1 MHPQD
6 PRPTPPRPHHWFPRV
21 RALLFLAVTLV
32 SLGVFFYAVENWR
45 GRRAFERSR
54 LELEAKGEKMAW
66 ADWLPK
72 PVPDASNFF
81 KAPGMAGLFGLTN
94 GQSHLPSGLPRLPEG
109 YSKDLPFAMSDLKQ
123 LPRQSSRPDEKSLA
137 SLIEWF
143 QQQEPL
149 FQQIE
154 SAAQRP
160 AGQLGR
166 DPEEP
171 FSGGW
176 LHFANLRNAAQLLAT
191 RAKAQLLAGQPDA
204 AARSLAL
211 LGRLAQ
217 VTCQDHPP
225 FLVECMVGVA
235 ISGLEVQTLREGL
248 AQRLWSEPSLAACQS
263 QLQRLQLL
271 EILQES
277 IRVERAA
284 STFTLQ
290 HWPGSRF
297 PKAAV
302 TGDKHTWFDPE
313 ALFLRFGPHGSLLQD
328 VVLMQWLEQP
338 FIEAIQNRGR
348 EVNPLGLATME
359 TSLPRGTHLGF
370 MARNMIPNLGRA
382 LRAAAQAQCSVRQA
396 EIACA
401 LERYRLA
408 HGAYPDSLAVLVP
421 RFLEKIP
428 PDVIAGAT
436 FQYRR
441 RADGSYLLYSVGW
454 NQKDDGGI
462 EIKSP
467 DGRRQPDAGDWV
479 WEL

>member
-1 MHPQD
+1 MQ
-6 PRPTPPRPHHWFPRV
+6 
-21 RALLFLAVTLV
+21 
-32 SLGVFFYAVENWR
+32 
-45 GRRAFERSR
+45 R
-54 LELEAKGEKMAW
+54 LEL
-66 ADWLPK
+66 L
-72 PVPDASNFF
+72 
-81 KAPGMAGLFGLTN
+81 
-94 GQSHLPSGLPRLPEG
+94 
-109 YSKDLPFAMSDLKQ
+109 
-123 LPRQSSRPDEKSLA
+123 
-137 SLIEWF
+137 
-143 QQQEPL
+143 
-149 FQQIE
+149 E
-154 SAAQRP
+154 S
-160 AGQLGR
+160 
-166 DPEEP
+166 
-171 FSGGW
+171 
-176 LHFANLRNAAQLLAT
+176 
-191 RAKAQLLAGQPDA
+191 
-204 AARSLAL
+204 
-211 LGRLAQ
+211 
-217 VTCQDHPP
+217 
-225 FLVECMVGVA
+225 
-235 ISGLEVQTLREGL
+235 
-248 AQRLWSEPSLAACQS
+248 
-263 QLQRLQLL
+263 
-271 EILQES
+271 LQES
-277 IRVERAA
+277 IRAERAA
-284 STFTLQ
+284 SAFTLQ

-302 TGDKHTWFDPE
+302 TGDKHAWFDPE